1 MGIFDSLKNMTNQA
15 VKNNVSKAVSG
26 AVNNAMHK
34 SKTFVFADY
43 PKNADELK
51 KMPELD
57 FSSPLSTAA
66 FAMLVL
72 LEYDESPENTI
83 EMLNVLKGPQPM
95 NGMDVQFLRDRIK
108 GRGYIPR
115 SYFEGSSV
123 KNDYT
128 PNVPYKITVSE
139 YAYTY
144 QSEGY
149 AKVQVQS
156 SGADSPRPIELRR
169 RAINGSY
176 GVILHSLIYEL
187 RLRLTLGHKGGIFMK
202 IKKKVKRISSVVLC
216 MLMLLTALPMTAI
229 TANAAAQAYIKYIDT
244 EVYIGDVL
252 NIIVGVNGGSTD
264 ETFTYQ
270 WQAKYPSLSW
280 VNLSDKTNRPNSKFS
295 GVFTDHLKFQTYAEL
310 VGPDSGWKD
319 VVFRCKVTGSKSG
332 TFYSG
337 KCNFPGLLEKTEIPI
352 IGFLGLEKPE
362 QRKIPSTTATPINS
376 TYYSFDYIEWYE
388 YKNNKVSRKLNDG
401 EAFDSGM
408 YCCQLYFN
416 MNRGYAVAKNAVC
429 GLYNDDGQATI
440 LQDETTGQYYIWAY
454 YVVADKSPSFS
465 HQFTE
470 AEIMKGKEGTISVTA
485 NNAASYQWQMKV
497 RRRTP
502 TGVARSVWI
511 NISDNSSTSNK
522 FSFKGT
528 KTNAL
533 SIRPNTDF
541 DETHFRCAVTG
552 ENGDVIYSVSVKVT
566 QKVKARI
573 ILDLR
578 TGGLPDDT
586 ITIKFDKYTPDGVY
600 NGSYTHETVNSN
612 AKPLYVYYETVPGKY
627 VITVSKPQCVTRVYE
642 ANVVKK
648 DVNLVVKITVPYDV
662 NMDGVINVVD
672 ATLVQKY
679 IVGLEEFDDYTLKI
693 ADTNGDGTI
702 SVIDATNIQKKI
714 VNLL

>member
-1 MGIFDSLKNMTNQA
+1 
-15 VKNNVSKAVSG
+15 
-26 AVNNAMHK
+26 
-34 SKTFVFADY
+34 
-43 PKNADELK
+43 
-51 KMPELD
+51 
-57 FSSPLSTAA
+57 
-66 FAMLVL
+66 
-72 LEYDESPENTI
+72 
-83 EMLNVLKGPQPM
+83 
-95 NGMDVQFLRDRIK
+95 
-108 GRGYIPR
+108 
-115 SYFEGSSV
+115 
-123 KNDYT
+123 
-128 PNVPYKITVSE
+128 
-139 YAYTY
+139 
-144 QSEGY
+144 
-149 AKVQVQS
+149 
-156 SGADSPRPIELRR
+156 
-169 RAINGSY
+169 
-176 GVILHSLIYEL
+176 
-187 RLRLTLGHKGGIFMK
+187 MK
-202 IKKKVKRISSVVLC
+202 IKKKVKHISSVVLC
-216 MLMLLTALPMTAI
+216 FLMLLTTLPMTAI

-264 ETFTYQ
+264 ETFAYQ
-270 WQAKYPSLSW
+270 WQMKYVDSPW
-280 VNLSDKTNRPNSKFS
+280 INL
-295 GVFTDHLKFQTYAEL
+295 TDETQT
-310 VGPDSGWKD
+310 PDSPYKGLNTNHFQLQTKKGYASWSD
-319 VVFRCKVTGSKSG
+319 LSYRCRVTGSKSG
-332 TFYSG
+332 VFYSDVC
-337 KCNFPGLLEKTEIPI
+337 KFPPVFEKTEIPT

-388 YKNNKVSRKLNDG
+388 YKNNKVGRKLNDG

-497 RRRTP
+497 RRS
-502 TGVARSVWI
+502 TGRYVWR

-586 ITIKFDKYTPDGVY
+586 ITIKFDRYTPDGVY
-600 NGSYTHETVNSN
+600 NGSYTHETVCSN

-679 IVGLEEFDDYTLKI
+679 IVGFEEFDDYTFKI
-693 ADTNGDGTI
+693 ADTDGDGTI

>member
-1 MGIFDSLKNMTNQA
+1 
-15 VKNNVSKAVSG
+15 
-26 AVNNAMHK
+26 
-34 SKTFVFADY
+34 
-43 PKNADELK
+43 
-51 KMPELD
+51 
-57 FSSPLSTAA
+57 
-66 FAMLVL
+66 
-72 LEYDESPENTI
+72 
-83 EMLNVLKGPQPM
+83 
-95 NGMDVQFLRDRIK
+95 
-108 GRGYIPR
+108 
-115 SYFEGSSV
+115 
-123 KNDYT
+123 
-128 PNVPYKITVSE
+128 
-139 YAYTY
+139 
-144 QSEGY
+144 
-149 AKVQVQS
+149 
-156 SGADSPRPIELRR
+156 
-169 RAINGSY
+169 
-176 GVILHSLIYEL
+176 
-187 RLRLTLGHKGGIFMK
+187 MK
-202 IKKKVKRISSVVLC
+202 IKKKVKLISSVVLC
-216 MLMLLTALPMTAI
+216 FLMLLTTLPMTAI

-244 EVYIGDVL
+244 EVYIGDVF
-252 NIIVGVNGGSTD
+252 NIIVGVNGGSTG

-270 WQAKYPSLSW
+270 WQMKYVDSPW
-280 VNLSDKTNRPNSKFS
+280 INL
-295 GVFTDHLKFQTYAEL
+295 TDDTQT
-310 VGPDSGWKD
+310 PDSPYKGLNTNHFQLQTKKGYASWSD
-319 VVFRCKVTGSKSG
+319 LSYRCRVTGSKSG
-332 TFYSG
+332 VFYSDVC
-337 KCNFPGLLEKTEIPI
+337 KFPPVFDKTEIPI

-388 YKNNKVSRKLNDG
+388 YKNNKVGRKLNDG

-470 AEIMKGKEGTISVTA
+470 AEIMKGEEGTISVTA

-497 RRRTP
+497 RRS
-502 TGVARSVWI
+502 TGRYVWR

-578 TGGLPDDT
+578 TGGLPEDT
-586 ITIKFDKYTPDGVY
+586 ITIKFDRYTPDGVY
-600 NGSYTHETVNSN
+600 NGSYTHETVCSN

-679 IVGLEEFDDYTLKI
+679 IVGLEEFDDYTFKI

>member
-1 MGIFDSLKNMTNQA
+1 
-15 VKNNVSKAVSG
+15 
-26 AVNNAMHK
+26 
-34 SKTFVFADY
+34 
-43 PKNADELK
+43 
-51 KMPELD
+51 
-57 FSSPLSTAA
+57 
-66 FAMLVL
+66 
-72 LEYDESPENTI
+72 
-83 EMLNVLKGPQPM
+83 
-95 NGMDVQFLRDRIK
+95 
-108 GRGYIPR
+108 
-115 SYFEGSSV
+115 
-123 KNDYT
+123 
-128 PNVPYKITVSE
+128 
-139 YAYTY
+139 
-144 QSEGY
+144 
-149 AKVQVQS
+149 
-156 SGADSPRPIELRR
+156 
-169 RAINGSY
+169 
-176 GVILHSLIYEL
+176 
-187 RLRLTLGHKGGIFMK
+187 MK

-216 MLMLLTALPMTAI
+216 FLMLLTTLPMTAI

-244 EVYIGDVL
+244 EVYIGDVF
-252 NIIVGVNGGSTD
+252 NIIVGVNGGSTG

-270 WQAKYPSLSW
+270 WQMKYVDSPWINLTDDTQTPDSPYKGLNTNHFQLQTKKGYASWSDLSYRCR
-280 VNLSDKTNRPNSKFS
+280 VTGPKS
-295 GVFTDHLKFQTYAEL
+295 GVFYSDVCKF
-310 VGPDSGWKD
+310 PP
-319 VVFRCKVTGSKSG
+319 VF
-332 TFYSG
+332 
-337 KCNFPGLLEKTEIPI
+337 EKTEIPT

-388 YKNNKVSRKLNDG
+388 YKNNKVGRKLNDG

-497 RRRTP
+497 RRS
-502 TGVARSVWI
+502 TGRYVWR

-586 ITIKFDKYTPDGVY
+586 ITIKFDRYTPDGVY

-679 IVGLEEFDDYTLKI
+679 IVGLEEFDDYTFKI

>member
-1 MGIFDSLKNMTNQA
+1 
-15 VKNNVSKAVSG
+15 
-26 AVNNAMHK
+26 
-34 SKTFVFADY
+34 
-43 PKNADELK
+43 
-51 KMPELD
+51 
-57 FSSPLSTAA
+57 
-66 FAMLVL
+66 
-72 LEYDESPENTI
+72 
-83 EMLNVLKGPQPM
+83 
-95 NGMDVQFLRDRIK
+95 
-108 GRGYIPR
+108 
-115 SYFEGSSV
+115 
-123 KNDYT
+123 
-128 PNVPYKITVSE
+128 
-139 YAYTY
+139 
-144 QSEGY
+144 
-149 AKVQVQS
+149 
-156 SGADSPRPIELRR
+156 
-169 RAINGSY
+169 
-176 GVILHSLIYEL
+176 
-187 RLRLTLGHKGGIFMK
+187 MK
-202 IKKKVKRISSVVLC
+202 IKKKAKRISSVALC
-216 MLMLLTALPMTAI
+216 VLMLLTALPITAV

-252 NIIVGVNGGSTD
+252 NIIVGVNSNTD

-280 VNLSDKTNRPNSKFS
+280 VNLSDKTNRPDSKFS

-337 KCNFPGLLEKTEIPI
+337 KCNFPGLLEKTEIPT

-388 YKNNKVSRKLNDG
+388 YKNNKVGRKLNDG

-465 HQFTE
+465 HQYTE
-470 AEIMKGKEGTISVTA
+470 AEIMKGEEKTISVTA

-502 TGVARSVWI
+502 TGVTRTVWR
-511 NISDNSSTSNK
+511 NIDDNSSTSNK

-566 QKVKARI
+566 QEVKARI
-573 ILDLR
+573 TMNLK
-578 TGGLPDDT
+578 TGGSPKDT
-586 ITIKFDKYTPDGVY
+586 ITVKVDRYTFDGVY
-600 NGSYTHETVNSN
+600 KGGFEDDMENSN
-612 AKPLYVYYETVPGKY
+612 AKPLYLAFDTFPGKY
-627 VITVSKPQCVTRVYE
+627 VITVSKPQCIARVYE
-642 ANVVKK
+642 IYLYKDDISF
-648 DVNLVVKITVPYDV
+648 DVNITVPYDV
-662 NMDGVINVVD
+662 NMDGVVNVID
-672 ATLVQKY
+672 ATLVQKQ
-679 IVGLEEFDDYTLKI
+679 VVHNVEFDSYQLKL
-693 ADTNGDGTI
+693 ADTDNDGTI
-702 SVIDATNIQKKI
+702 SVVDATNIQKKI
-714 VNLL
+714 VGLL

>member
-176 GVILHSLIYEL
+176 GVILHSPTYEL
-187 RLRLTLGHKGGIFMK
+187 RLRMILGHEGGIFMK
-202 IKKKVKRISSVVLC
+202 ITKKAKRISSVVLC
-216 MLMLLTALPMTAI
+216 FLMLLTTLPMTAI

-270 WQAKYPSLSW
+270 WQAKYPSLNW

-497 RRRTP
+497 RRS
-502 TGVARSVWI
+502 TGRYVWR

-552 ENGDVIYSVSVKVT
+552 ENGDVIYSESVKVT
-566 QKVKARI
+566 QKFNACI
-573 ILDLR
+573 IIDFR
-578 TGGLPDDT
+578 TGGSPDDT
-586 ITIKFDKYTPDGVY
+586 ITVKFDKYTPGGVY
-600 NGSYTHETVNSN
+600 KSSFTDEIVHKN
-612 AKPLYVYYETVPGKY
+612 ATLYYYQTGTGKY

-642 ANVVKK
+642 VNVDKK
-648 DVNLVVKITVPYDV
+648 DVNLDVNITVPYDV

-702 SVIDATNIQKKI
+702 SVVDATNIQKKI

>member
-1 MGIFDSLKNMTNQA
+1 
-15 VKNNVSKAVSG
+15 
-26 AVNNAMHK
+26 
-34 SKTFVFADY
+34 
-43 PKNADELK
+43 
-51 KMPELD
+51 
-57 FSSPLSTAA
+57 
-66 FAMLVL
+66 
-72 LEYDESPENTI
+72 
-83 EMLNVLKGPQPM
+83 
-95 NGMDVQFLRDRIK
+95 
-108 GRGYIPR
+108 
-115 SYFEGSSV
+115 
-123 KNDYT
+123 
-128 PNVPYKITVSE
+128 
-139 YAYTY
+139 
-144 QSEGY
+144 
-149 AKVQVQS
+149 
-156 SGADSPRPIELRR
+156 
-169 RAINGSY
+169 
-176 GVILHSLIYEL
+176 
-187 RLRLTLGHKGGIFMK
+187 MK
-202 IKKKVKRISSVVLC
+202 IKKKAKRISSVALC
-216 MLMLLTALPMTAI
+216 VLMLLTALPMTAV
-229 TANAAAQAYIKYIDT
+229 TVNAAAQAYIKYIDT

-280 VNLSDKTNRPNSKFS
+280 VNLSDKTDRPNSKFS

-337 KCNFPGLLEKTEIPI
+337 KCNFPGLLEKTEIPV

-454 YVVADKSPSFS
+454 YVVADKSPSFT
-465 HQFTE
+465 HQSTE
-470 AEIMKGKEGTISVTA
+470 AEIMKGKEKTISVTA

-497 RRRTP
+497 RRRTS
-502 TGVARSVWI
+502 TGIARYVWR
-511 NISDNSSTSNK
+511 NISDDSSTSSK

-541 DETHFRCAVTG
+541 DETQFRCAVTG

-566 QKVKARI
+566 QEVKAKI
-573 ILDLR
+573 IMNFK
-578 TGGLPDDT
+578 TGGSPKDT
-586 ITIKFDKYTPDGVY
+586 ITVKMDKYTFDGVY
-600 NGSYTHETVNSN
+600 KGSFTDEMVHKN
-612 AKPLYVYYETVPGKY
+612 ATLYYYQTGTGKY

-642 ANVVKK
+642 VNVDKK
-648 DVNLVVKITVPYDV
+648 DVNLDVNITVPYDV
-662 NMDGVINVVD
+662 NMDGVVNVID
-672 ATLVQKY
+672 ATLVQKH
-679 IVGLEEFDDYTLKI
+679 VVHNVEFDSYQLKL
-693 ADTNGDGTI
+693 ADTDNDGTI
-702 SVIDATNIQKKI
+702 SVVDATNIQKKI
-714 VNLL
+714 VSLL

>member
-1 MGIFDSLKNMTNQA
+1 
-15 VKNNVSKAVSG
+15 
-26 AVNNAMHK
+26 
-34 SKTFVFADY
+34 
-43 PKNADELK
+43 
-51 KMPELD
+51 
-57 FSSPLSTAA
+57 
-66 FAMLVL
+66 
-72 LEYDESPENTI
+72 
-83 EMLNVLKGPQPM
+83 
-95 NGMDVQFLRDRIK
+95 
-108 GRGYIPR
+108 
-115 SYFEGSSV
+115 
-123 KNDYT
+123 
-128 PNVPYKITVSE
+128 
-139 YAYTY
+139 
-144 QSEGY
+144 
-149 AKVQVQS
+149 
-156 SGADSPRPIELRR
+156 
-169 RAINGSY
+169 
-176 GVILHSLIYEL
+176 
-187 RLRLTLGHKGGIFMK
+187 MK
-202 IKKKVKRISSVVLC
+202 IKKKAKRISSVVLC
-216 MLMLLTALPMTAI
+216 FFMLLITLPMTAI

-270 WQAKYPSLSW
+270 WQMKYVDSPW
-280 VNLSDKTNRPNSKFS
+280 INL
-295 GVFTDHLKFQTYAEL
+295 TDDTQT
-310 VGPDSGWKD
+310 PDSPYKGLNTNHFQLQTKKGYASWSD
-319 VVFRCKVTGSKSG
+319 LSYRCRVTGSKSG
-332 TFYSG
+332 VFYSDVC
-337 KCNFPGLLEKTEIPI
+337 KFPPVFDKTEIPT

-388 YKNNKVSRKLNDG
+388 YKNNKVGRKLNDG

-497 RRRTP
+497 RRS
-502 TGVARSVWI
+502 TGRYVWR

-533 SIRPNTDF
+533 TIRPNTDF

-566 QKVKARI
+566 QEVKANI
-573 ILDLR
+573 IMNLK
-578 TGGLPDDT
+578 TGGSPDDT
-586 ITIKFDKYTPDGVY
+586 ITVKVDRYTFDGVY
-600 NGSYTHETVNSN
+600 KDSFEHDMENSN
-612 AKPLYVYYETVPGKY
+612 VKPLYFGFQTFPGKH
-627 VITVSKPQCVTRVYE
+627 VITVSKPQCIARVYE
-642 ANVVKK
+642 IYLYK
-648 DVNLVVKITVPYDV
+648 DDISFDVKITVPYDV

-679 IVGLEEFDDYTLKI
+679 IVGFEEFDDYTFKI
-693 ADTNGDGTI
+693 ADTDGDGTI

>member
-1 MGIFDSLKNMTNQA
+1 
-15 VKNNVSKAVSG
+15 
-26 AVNNAMHK
+26 
-34 SKTFVFADY
+34 
-43 PKNADELK
+43 
-51 KMPELD
+51 
-57 FSSPLSTAA
+57 
-66 FAMLVL
+66 
-72 LEYDESPENTI
+72 
-83 EMLNVLKGPQPM
+83 
-95 NGMDVQFLRDRIK
+95 
-108 GRGYIPR
+108 
-115 SYFEGSSV
+115 
-123 KNDYT
+123 
-128 PNVPYKITVSE
+128 
-139 YAYTY
+139 
-144 QSEGY
+144 
-149 AKVQVQS
+149 
-156 SGADSPRPIELRR
+156 
-169 RAINGSY
+169 
-176 GVILHSLIYEL
+176 
-187 RLRLTLGHKGGIFMK
+187 MK

-216 MLMLLTALPMTAI
+216 MLMLLTALPITAI

-244 EVYIGDVL
+244 EVYIGDVF
-252 NIIVGVNGGSTD
+252 NIIVGVNGGSTG

-270 WQAKYPSLSW
+270 WQMKYVDSPW
-280 VNLSDKTNRPNSKFS
+280 INL
-295 GVFTDHLKFQTYAEL
+295 TDETQT
-310 VGPDSGWKD
+310 PDSPYKGLNTNHFQLQTKKGYASWSD
-319 VVFRCKVTGSKSG
+319 LSYRCRVTGSKSG
-332 TFYSG
+332 VFYSDVC
-337 KCNFPGLLEKTEIPI
+337 KFPPVFEKTEIPT

-388 YKNNKVSRKLNDG
+388 YKNNKVGRKLNDG

-497 RRRTP
+497 RRS
-502 TGVARSVWI
+502 TGRYVWR

-533 SIRPNTDF
+533 TIRPNTDF

-566 QKVKARI
+566 QEVKANI
-573 ILDLR
+573 IMNLK
-578 TGGLPDDT
+578 TGGSPDDT
-586 ITIKFDKYTPDGVY
+586 ITVKVDRYTFDGVY
-600 NGSYTHETVNSN
+600 KDSFEHDMENSN
-612 AKPLYVYYETVPGKY
+612 VKPLYFGFQTFPGKH
-627 VITVSKPQCVTRVYE
+627 VITVSKPQCIARVYE
-642 ANVVKK
+642 IYLYKDDISF
-648 DVNLVVKITVPYDV
+648 DVNITVPYDV

-679 IVGLEEFDDYTLKI
+679 VVGFEEFDDYTFKI
-693 ADTNGDGTI
+693 ADTDGDGTI

>member
-1 MGIFDSLKNMTNQA
+1 
-15 VKNNVSKAVSG
+15 
-26 AVNNAMHK
+26 
-34 SKTFVFADY
+34 
-43 PKNADELK
+43 
-51 KMPELD
+51 
-57 FSSPLSTAA
+57 
-66 FAMLVL
+66 
-72 LEYDESPENTI
+72 
-83 EMLNVLKGPQPM
+83 
-95 NGMDVQFLRDRIK
+95 
-108 GRGYIPR
+108 
-115 SYFEGSSV
+115 
-123 KNDYT
+123 
-128 PNVPYKITVSE
+128 
-139 YAYTY
+139 
-144 QSEGY
+144 
-149 AKVQVQS
+149 
-156 SGADSPRPIELRR
+156 
-169 RAINGSY
+169 
-176 GVILHSLIYEL
+176 
-187 RLRLTLGHKGGIFMK
+187 MK
-202 IKKKVKRISSVVLC
+202 IKKKAKRISSVALC
-216 MLMLLTALPMTAI
+216 VLMLLTALPITAV

-252 NIIVGVNGGSTD
+252 NIIVGVNSNTD

-280 VNLSDKTNRPNSKFS
+280 GNLYDKTDHPDSNFS
-295 GVFTDHLKFQTYAEL
+295 GVFTDHLKFQTHAGL
-310 VGPDSGWKD
+310 AKPGSGWKD

-376 TYYSFDYIEWYE
+376 NYYSFDYIEWYE

-465 HQFTE
+465 HQYTE
-470 AEIMKGKEGTISVTA
+470 AEIMKGKEKTISVTA
-485 NNAASYQWQMKV
+485 NNAASYQWQIKV
-497 RRRTP
+497 RRS
-502 TGVARSVWI
+502 TGKSVWR

-533 SIRPNTDF
+533 TIRPNTDF

-566 QKVKARI
+566 QEVKARI
-573 ILDLR
+573 TMNLK
-578 TGGLPDDT
+578 TGGSPKDT
-586 ITIKFDKYTPDGVY
+586 ITVKVDRYTFDGVY
-600 NGSYTHETVNSN
+600 KGGFEDDMENSN
-612 AKPLYVYYETVPGKY
+612 AKPLYLAFDTSPGKY

-642 ANVVKK
+642 IYLYKDDISF
-648 DVNLVVKITVPYDV
+648 DVNITVPYDV
-662 NMDGVINVVD
+662 NMDGVVNVID
-672 ATLVQKY
+672 ATLVQKQ
-679 IVGLEEFDDYTLKI
+679 VVHNVEFDSYQFKL
-693 ADTNGDGTI
+693 ADTDNDGTI
-702 SVIDATNIQKKI
+702 SVVDATNIQKKI
-714 VNLL
+714 VSLL

>member
-1 MGIFDSLKNMTNQA
+1 
-15 VKNNVSKAVSG
+15 
-26 AVNNAMHK
+26 
-34 SKTFVFADY
+34 
-43 PKNADELK
+43 
-51 KMPELD
+51 
-57 FSSPLSTAA
+57 
-66 FAMLVL
+66 
-72 LEYDESPENTI
+72 
-83 EMLNVLKGPQPM
+83 
-95 NGMDVQFLRDRIK
+95 
-108 GRGYIPR
+108 
-115 SYFEGSSV
+115 
-123 KNDYT
+123 
-128 PNVPYKITVSE
+128 
-139 YAYTY
+139 
-144 QSEGY
+144 
-149 AKVQVQS
+149 
-156 SGADSPRPIELRR
+156 
-169 RAINGSY
+169 
-176 GVILHSLIYEL
+176 
-187 RLRLTLGHKGGIFMK
+187 MK
-202 IKKKVKRISSVVLC
+202 IKKKAKRISSVVLC
-216 MLMLLTALPMTAI
+216 FLMLLTTLPMTAI

-244 EVYIGDVL
+244 EVYIGDVF
-252 NIIVGVNGGSTD
+252 NIIVGVNGGSTG

-270 WQAKYPSLSW
+270 WQMKYVDSPW
-280 VNLSDKTNRPNSKFS
+280 INL
-295 GVFTDHLKFQTYAEL
+295 TDETQT
-310 VGPDSGWKD
+310 PDSPYKGLNTNHFQLQTKKGYASWSD
-319 VVFRCKVTGSKSG
+319 LSYRCRVTGSKSG
-332 TFYSG
+332 VFYSDVC
-337 KCNFPGLLEKTEIPI
+337 KFPPVFDKTEIPT

-388 YKNNKVSRKLNDG
+388 YKNNKVGRKLNDG

-470 AEIMKGKEGTISVTA
+470 AEIMKGEEGTISVTA

-502 TGVARSVWI
+502 TGVTRTVWL
-511 NISDNSSTSNK
+511 NISDNSSTSSK

-533 SIRPNTDF
+533 TIRPNTDF
-541 DETHFRCAVTG
+541 DETQFRCAVTG
-552 ENGDVIYSVSVKVT
+552 KNGDVIYSESVKVT
-566 QKVKARI
+566 QKFNACI
-573 ILDLR
+573 IIDFR
-578 TGGLPDDT
+578 TGGSPDDT
-586 ITIKFDKYTPDGVY
+586 ITVKFDKYTPGGVY
-600 NGSYTHETVNSN
+600 KSSFTDEIVHKN
-612 AKPLYVYYETVPGKY
+612 ATLYYYQTGTGKY

-642 ANVVKK
+642 VNVDKK

-679 IVGLEEFDDYTLKI
+679 IVGLEDFDDYTFKI

-702 SVIDATNIQKKI
+702 SIIDATNIQKKI

>member
-1 MGIFDSLKNMTNQA
+1 
-15 VKNNVSKAVSG
+15 
-26 AVNNAMHK
+26 
-34 SKTFVFADY
+34 
-43 PKNADELK
+43 
-51 KMPELD
+51 
-57 FSSPLSTAA
+57 
-66 FAMLVL
+66 
-72 LEYDESPENTI
+72 
-83 EMLNVLKGPQPM
+83 
-95 NGMDVQFLRDRIK
+95 
-108 GRGYIPR
+108 
-115 SYFEGSSV
+115 
-123 KNDYT
+123 
-128 PNVPYKITVSE
+128 
-139 YAYTY
+139 
-144 QSEGY
+144 
-149 AKVQVQS
+149 
-156 SGADSPRPIELRR
+156 
-169 RAINGSY
+169 
-176 GVILHSLIYEL
+176 
-187 RLRLTLGHKGGIFMK
+187 MK

-216 MLMLLTALPMTAI
+216 FLMLLTTLPMTAI

-244 EVYIGDVL
+244 EVYIGDVF
-252 NIIVGVNGGSTD
+252 NIIVGVNGGSTG

-270 WQAKYPSLSW
+270 WQMKYVDSPW
-280 VNLSDKTNRPNSKFS
+280 INL
-295 GVFTDHLKFQTYAEL
+295 TDETQT
-310 VGPDSGWKD
+310 PDSPYKGLNTNHFQLQTKKGYASWSD
-319 VVFRCKVTGSKSG
+319 LSYRCRVTGSKSG
-332 TFYSG
+332 VFYSDVC
-337 KCNFPGLLEKTEIPI
+337 KFPPVFDKTEIPI

-502 TGVARSVWI
+502 TGVTRTVWL

-533 SIRPNTDF
+533 TIRPNMDF

-566 QKVKARI
+566 QEVKANI
-573 ILDLR
+573 IMNLK
-578 TGGLPDDT
+578 TGGSPDDT
-586 ITIKFDKYTPDGVY
+586 ITVKVDRYTFDGVY
-600 NGSYTHETVNSN
+600 KDSFEHDMENSN
-612 AKPLYVYYETVPGKY
+612 VKPLYFGFQTFPGKH
-627 VITVSKPQCVTRVYE
+627 VITVSKPQCIARVYE
-642 ANVVKK
+642 IYLYKDDISF
-648 DVNLVVKITVPYDV
+648 DVNITVPYDV

-679 IVGLEEFDDYTLKI
+679 IVGFEEFDDYTFKI
-693 ADTNGDGTI
+693 ADTDGDGTI

>member
-1 MGIFDSLKNMTNQA
+1 
-15 VKNNVSKAVSG
+15 
-26 AVNNAMHK
+26 
-34 SKTFVFADY
+34 
-43 PKNADELK
+43 
-51 KMPELD
+51 
-57 FSSPLSTAA
+57 
-66 FAMLVL
+66 
-72 LEYDESPENTI
+72 
-83 EMLNVLKGPQPM
+83 
-95 NGMDVQFLRDRIK
+95 
-108 GRGYIPR
+108 
-115 SYFEGSSV
+115 
-123 KNDYT
+123 
-128 PNVPYKITVSE
+128 
-139 YAYTY
+139 
-144 QSEGY
+144 
-149 AKVQVQS
+149 
-156 SGADSPRPIELRR
+156 
-169 RAINGSY
+169 
-176 GVILHSLIYEL
+176 
-187 RLRLTLGHKGGIFMK
+187 MK
-202 IKKKVKRISSVVLC
+202 IKKKAKRISSVALC
-216 MLMLLTALPMTAI
+216 VLMLLTALPMTAI

-252 NIIVGVNGGSTD
+252 NIIVGVNSSTD

-280 VNLSDKTNRPNSKFS
+280 VNLSDKTDRPDSKFS

-310 VGPDSGWKD
+310 VGPGSGWKD

-337 KCNFPGLLEKTEIPI
+337 KCNFPGLLEKTEIPT

-388 YKNNKVSRKLNDG
+388 YKNNKVGRKLNDG

-416 MNRGYAVAKNAVC
+416 MNKGYAVAKNAVC

-470 AEIMKGKEGTISVTA
+470 AEIMKGEEGTISVTA

-497 RRRTP
+497 KRS
-502 TGVARSVWI
+502 TGRYVWR

-533 SIRPNTDF
+533 TIRPNTDF

-566 QKVKARI
+566 QEVKARI
-573 ILDLR
+573 TMNLK
-578 TGGLPDDT
+578 TGGSPKDT
-586 ITIKFDKYTPDGVY
+586 ITVKVDRYTFDGVY
-600 NGSYTHETVNSN
+600 KDGFEDDMENSN
-612 AKPLYVYYETVPGKY
+612 AEPLYLAFDTFPGKY
-627 VITVSKPQCVTRVYE
+627 VITVSKPQCIARVYE
-642 ANVVKK
+642 IYLYKDDISF
-648 DVNLVVKITVPYDV
+648 DVNITVPYDV
-662 NMDGVINVVD
+662 NMDGVVNVID
-672 ATLVQKY
+672 ATLVQKQ
-679 IVGLEEFDDYTLKI
+679 VVHNVEFDSYQLKL
-693 ADTNGDGTI
+693 ADTDNDGTI
-702 SVIDATNIQKKI
+702 SVVDATNIQKKI
-714 VNLL
+714 VGLL

>member
-1 MGIFDSLKNMTNQA
+1 
-15 VKNNVSKAVSG
+15 
-26 AVNNAMHK
+26 
-34 SKTFVFADY
+34 
-43 PKNADELK
+43 
-51 KMPELD
+51 
-57 FSSPLSTAA
+57 
-66 FAMLVL
+66 
-72 LEYDESPENTI
+72 
-83 EMLNVLKGPQPM
+83 
-95 NGMDVQFLRDRIK
+95 
-108 GRGYIPR
+108 
-115 SYFEGSSV
+115 
-123 KNDYT
+123 
-128 PNVPYKITVSE
+128 
-139 YAYTY
+139 
-144 QSEGY
+144 
-149 AKVQVQS
+149 
-156 SGADSPRPIELRR
+156 
-169 RAINGSY
+169 
-176 GVILHSLIYEL
+176 
-187 RLRLTLGHKGGIFMK
+187 MK
-202 IKKKVKRISSVVLC
+202 IKKKAKRISSVVLC
-216 MLMLLTALPMTAI
+216 FLMLLTTLPMTAI

-244 EVYIGDVL
+244 EVYIGDVF
-252 NIIVGVNGGSTD
+252 NIIVGVNGGSTG

-270 WQAKYPSLSW
+270 WQMKYVDSPWINLTDETQTPDSPYKGLNTNHFQLQTKKGYASWSDLSYRCR
-280 VNLSDKTNRPNSKFS
+280 VTGPKS
-295 GVFTDHLKFQTYAEL
+295 GVFYSDVCKF
-310 VGPDSGWKD
+310 PP
-319 VVFRCKVTGSKSG
+319 VF
-332 TFYSG
+332 
-337 KCNFPGLLEKTEIPI
+337 EKTEIPT

-388 YKNNKVSRKLNDG
+388 YKNNKVGRKLNDG

-497 RRRTP
+497 RRS
-502 TGVARSVWI
+502 TGRYVWR

-533 SIRPNTDF
+533 TIRPNTDF

-566 QKVKARI
+566 QEVKANI
-573 ILDLR
+573 IMNLK
-578 TGGLPDDT
+578 TGGSPDDT
-586 ITIKFDKYTPDGVY
+586 ITVKVDRYTFDGVY
-600 NGSYTHETVNSN
+600 KDSFEHDMENSN
-612 AKPLYVYYETVPGKY
+612 VKPLYFGFQTFPGKH
-627 VITVSKPQCVTRVYE
+627 VITVSKPQCIARVYE
-642 ANVVKK
+642 IYLYKDDISF
-648 DVNLVVKITVPYDV
+648 DVNITVPYDV

-679 IVGLEEFDDYTLKI
+679 VVGFEEFDDYTFKI
-693 ADTNGDGTI
+693 ADTDGDGTI

>member
-1 MGIFDSLKNMTNQA
+1 
-15 VKNNVSKAVSG
+15 
-26 AVNNAMHK
+26 
-34 SKTFVFADY
+34 
-43 PKNADELK
+43 
-51 KMPELD
+51 
-57 FSSPLSTAA
+57 
-66 FAMLVL
+66 
-72 LEYDESPENTI
+72 
-83 EMLNVLKGPQPM
+83 
-95 NGMDVQFLRDRIK
+95 
-108 GRGYIPR
+108 
-115 SYFEGSSV
+115 
-123 KNDYT
+123 
-128 PNVPYKITVSE
+128 
-139 YAYTY
+139 
-144 QSEGY
+144 
-149 AKVQVQS
+149 
-156 SGADSPRPIELRR
+156 
-169 RAINGSY
+169 
-176 GVILHSLIYEL
+176 
-187 RLRLTLGHKGGIFMK
+187 MK
-202 IKKKVKRISSVVLC
+202 IKKKAKRISSVALC
-216 MLMLLTALPMTAI
+216 VLMLLTTLPMTAI

-244 EVYIGDVL
+244 EVYKGDVL
-252 NIIVGVNGGSTD
+252 NIIVGVNGGSTG

-270 WQAKYPSLSW
+270 WQMKYVDSPW
-280 VNLSDKTNRPNSKFS
+280 INLSDDT
-295 GVFTDHLKFQTYAEL
+295 QT
-310 VGPDSGWKD
+310 PDSPYKGLNTNHFQLQTKKGYASWSD
-319 VVFRCKVTGSKSG
+319 LSYRCRVTGSKSG
-332 TFYSG
+332 VFYSDVC
-337 KCNFPGLLEKTEIPI
+337 KFPPVFDKTEIPT

-388 YKNNKVSRKLNDG
+388 YKNNKVGRKLNDG

-502 TGVARSVWI
+502 TGVTRTVWL

-533 SIRPNTDF
+533 TIRPNTDF

-566 QKVKARI
+566 QEVKANI
-573 ILDLR
+573 IMNLK
-578 TGGLPDDT
+578 TGGSPDDT
-586 ITIKFDKYTPDGVY
+586 ITVKVDRYTFDGVY
-600 NGSYTHETVNSN
+600 KDSFEHDMENSN
-612 AKPLYVYYETVPGKY
+612 VKPLYFGFQTFPGKH
-627 VITVSKPQCVTRVYE
+627 VITVSKPQCIARVYE
-642 ANVVKK
+642 IYLYK
-648 DVNLVVKITVPYDV
+648 DDISFDVKITVPCDV

-679 IVGLEEFDDYTLKI
+679 IVGLEEFDDYTFKI

>member
-1 MGIFDSLKNMTNQA
+1 
-15 VKNNVSKAVSG
+15 
-26 AVNNAMHK
+26 
-34 SKTFVFADY
+34 
-43 PKNADELK
+43 
-51 KMPELD
+51 
-57 FSSPLSTAA
+57 
-66 FAMLVL
+66 
-72 LEYDESPENTI
+72 
-83 EMLNVLKGPQPM
+83 
-95 NGMDVQFLRDRIK
+95 
-108 GRGYIPR
+108 
-115 SYFEGSSV
+115 
-123 KNDYT
+123 
-128 PNVPYKITVSE
+128 
-139 YAYTY
+139 
-144 QSEGY
+144 
-149 AKVQVQS
+149 
-156 SGADSPRPIELRR
+156 
-169 RAINGSY
+169 
-176 GVILHSLIYEL
+176 
-187 RLRLTLGHKGGIFMK
+187 MK

-216 MLMLLTALPMTAI
+216 FLMLLTTLPMTAI

-244 EVYIGDVL
+244 EVYIGDVF
-252 NIIVGVNGGSTD
+252 NIIVGVNGGSTG

-270 WQAKYPSLSW
+270 WQMKYVDSPWINLTDDTQTPDSPYKGLNTNHFQLQTKKGYASWSDLSYRCR
-280 VNLSDKTNRPNSKFS
+280 VTGPKS
-295 GVFTDHLKFQTYAEL
+295 GVFYSDVCKF
-310 VGPDSGWKD
+310 PP
-319 VVFRCKVTGSKSG
+319 VF
-332 TFYSG
+332 
-337 KCNFPGLLEKTEIPI
+337 EKTEIPT

-388 YKNNKVSRKLNDG
+388 YKNNKVGRKLNDG

-497 RRRTP
+497 RRS
-502 TGVARSVWI
+502 TGRYVWR

-533 SIRPNTDF
+533 TIRPNTDF

-566 QKVKARI
+566 QEVKANI
-573 ILDLR
+573 IMNLK
-578 TGGLPDDT
+578 TGGSPDDT
-586 ITIKFDKYTPDGVY
+586 ITVKVDRYTFDGVY
-600 NGSYTHETVNSN
+600 KDSFEHDMENSN
-612 AKPLYVYYETVPGKY
+612 VKPLYFGFQTFPGKH
-627 VITVSKPQCVTRVYE
+627 VITVSKPQCIARVYE
-642 ANVVKK
+642 IYLYKDDISF
-648 DVNLVVKITVPYDV
+648 DVNITVPYDV

-679 IVGLEEFDDYTLKI
+679 VVGFEEFDDYTFKI
-693 ADTNGDGTI
+693 ADTDGDGTI

>member
-1 MGIFDSLKNMTNQA
+1 
-15 VKNNVSKAVSG
+15 
-26 AVNNAMHK
+26 
-34 SKTFVFADY
+34 
-43 PKNADELK
+43 
-51 KMPELD
+51 
-57 FSSPLSTAA
+57 
-66 FAMLVL
+66 
-72 LEYDESPENTI
+72 
-83 EMLNVLKGPQPM
+83 
-95 NGMDVQFLRDRIK
+95 
-108 GRGYIPR
+108 
-115 SYFEGSSV
+115 
-123 KNDYT
+123 
-128 PNVPYKITVSE
+128 
-139 YAYTY
+139 
-144 QSEGY
+144 
-149 AKVQVQS
+149 
-156 SGADSPRPIELRR
+156 
-169 RAINGSY
+169 
-176 GVILHSLIYEL
+176 
-187 RLRLTLGHKGGIFMK
+187 MK
-202 IKKKVKRISSVVLC
+202 IKKKAKRISSVALC
-216 MLMLLTALPMTAI
+216 VLMLLTALPMTAV
-229 TANAAAQAYIKYIDT
+229 TVNAAAQAYIKYIDT

-252 NIIVGVNGGSTD
+252 NIIVGVNSNTD

-280 VNLSDKTNRPNSKFS
+280 VNLSDKTDRPDSKFS

-310 VGPDSGWKD
+310 VGPGSGWKD

-337 KCNFPGLLEKTEIPI
+337 KCNFPGLLEKTEIPT

-388 YKNNKVSRKLNDG
+388 YKNNKVGRKLNDG

-497 RRRTP
+497 RRS
-502 TGVARSVWI
+502 TGKSVWR

-533 SIRPNTDF
+533 TIRPNTDF

-566 QKVKARI
+566 QEVKARI
-573 ILDLR
+573 TMNLK
-578 TGGLPDDT
+578 TGGSPDDT
-586 ITIKFDKYTPDGVY
+586 ITVKVDRYTFDGVY
-600 NGSYTHETVNSN
+600 KGGFEDDMENSN
-612 AKPLYVYYETVPGKY
+612 AKPLYLAFDTSPGKY
-627 VITVSKPQCVTRVYE
+627 VITVSKPQCIARVYE
-642 ANVVKK
+642 IYLYKDDISF
-648 DVNLVVKITVPYDV
+648 DVNITVPYDV
-662 NMDGVINVVD
+662 NMDGVVNVID
-672 ATLVQKY
+672 ATLVQKQ
-679 IVGLEEFDDYTLKI
+679 VVHNVEFDSYQLKL
-693 ADTNGDGTI
+693 ADTDNDGTI
-702 SVIDATNIQKKI
+702 SVVDATNIQKKI
-714 VNLL
+714 VGLL

>member
-1 MGIFDSLKNMTNQA
+1 
-15 VKNNVSKAVSG
+15 
-26 AVNNAMHK
+26 
-34 SKTFVFADY
+34 
-43 PKNADELK
+43 
-51 KMPELD
+51 
-57 FSSPLSTAA
+57 
-66 FAMLVL
+66 
-72 LEYDESPENTI
+72 
-83 EMLNVLKGPQPM
+83 
-95 NGMDVQFLRDRIK
+95 
-108 GRGYIPR
+108 
-115 SYFEGSSV
+115 
-123 KNDYT
+123 
-128 PNVPYKITVSE
+128 
-139 YAYTY
+139 
-144 QSEGY
+144 
-149 AKVQVQS
+149 
-156 SGADSPRPIELRR
+156 
-169 RAINGSY
+169 
-176 GVILHSLIYEL
+176 
-187 RLRLTLGHKGGIFMK
+187 MK
-202 IKKKVKRISSVVLC
+202 IKKKVKLISSVVLC
-216 MLMLLTALPMTAI
+216 FLMLLTTLPMTAI

-244 EVYIGDVL
+244 EVYIGDVF
-252 NIIVGVNGGSTD
+252 NIIVGVNGGSTG

-270 WQAKYPSLSW
+270 WQMKYVDSPW
-280 VNLSDKTNRPNSKFS
+280 INL
-295 GVFTDHLKFQTYAEL
+295 TDDTQT
-310 VGPDSGWKD
+310 PDSPYKGLNTNHFQLQTKKGYASWSD
-319 VVFRCKVTGSKSG
+319 LSYRCRVTGSKSG
-332 TFYSG
+332 VFYSDVC
-337 KCNFPGLLEKTEIPI
+337 KFPPVFDKTEIPI

-497 RRRTP
+497 KRS
-502 TGVARSVWI
+502 TGRYVWR

-533 SIRPNTDF
+533 TIRPNTDF

-566 QKVKARI
+566 QEVKASI
-573 ILDLR
+573 IINLK
-578 TGGLPDDT
+578 TGGSPDDT
-586 ITIKFDKYTPDGVY
+586 ITVKVDRYTFDGVY
-600 NGSYTHETVNSN
+600 KDSFEHDMENSN
-612 AKPLYVYYETVPGKY
+612 VKPLYFGFQTFPGKH
-627 VITVSKPQCVTRVYE
+627 VITVSKPQCIARVYE
-642 ANVVKK
+642 IYLYK
-648 DVNLVVKITVPYDV
+648 DDISFDVKITVPYDV

-679 IVGLEEFDDYTLKI
+679 VVGFEEFDDYTFKI
-693 ADTNGDGTI
+693 ADTDGDGTI

>member
-1 MGIFDSLKNMTNQA
+1 
-15 VKNNVSKAVSG
+15 
-26 AVNNAMHK
+26 
-34 SKTFVFADY
+34 
-43 PKNADELK
+43 
-51 KMPELD
+51 
-57 FSSPLSTAA
+57 
-66 FAMLVL
+66 
-72 LEYDESPENTI
+72 
-83 EMLNVLKGPQPM
+83 
-95 NGMDVQFLRDRIK
+95 
-108 GRGYIPR
+108 
-115 SYFEGSSV
+115 
-123 KNDYT
+123 
-128 PNVPYKITVSE
+128 
-139 YAYTY
+139 
-144 QSEGY
+144 
-149 AKVQVQS
+149 
-156 SGADSPRPIELRR
+156 
-169 RAINGSY
+169 
-176 GVILHSLIYEL
+176 
-187 RLRLTLGHKGGIFMK
+187 MK
-202 IKKKVKRISSVVLC
+202 IKKKAKRISSVVLC
-216 MLMLLTALPMTAI
+216 FLMLLTALPITAV

-252 NIIVGVNGGSTD
+252 NIIVGVNSSTD

-270 WQAKYPSLSW
+270 WQAKYPSLNW
-280 VNLSDKTNRPNSKFS
+280 VNLSDKTDRPDSKFS

-310 VGPDSGWKD
+310 VGPGSGWKD

-337 KCNFPGLLEKTEIPI
+337 KCNFPGLLEKTEIPT

-388 YKNNKVSRKLNDG
+388 YKNNKVGRKLNDG

-470 AEIMKGKEGTISVTA
+470 AEIMKGEEGTISVTA

-497 RRRTP
+497 RRS
-502 TGVARSVWI
+502 TGRYVWR

-533 SIRPNTDF
+533 TIRPNTDF

-566 QKVKARI
+566 QEVKANI
-573 ILDLR
+573 IMNLK
-578 TGGLPDDT
+578 TGGSPDDT
-586 ITIKFDKYTPDGVY
+586 ITVKVDRYTFDGVY
-600 NGSYTHETVNSN
+600 KDSFEHDMENSN
-612 AKPLYVYYETVPGKY
+612 VKPLYFGFQTFPGKH
-627 VITVSKPQCVTRVYE
+627 VITVSKPQCIARVYE
-642 ANVVKK
+642 IYLYKDDISF
-648 DVNLVVKITVPYDV
+648 DVNITVPYDV
-662 NMDGVINVVD
+662 NMDGVVNVID
-672 ATLVQKY
+672 ATLVQKQ
-679 IVGLEEFDDYTLKI
+679 VVNNVEFDSYQLKL
-693 ADTNGDGTI
+693 ADTDNDGTI
-702 SVIDATNIQKKI
+702 SVVDATNIQKKI
-714 VNLL
+714 VSLL

>member
-1 MGIFDSLKNMTNQA
+1 
-15 VKNNVSKAVSG
+15 
-26 AVNNAMHK
+26 
-34 SKTFVFADY
+34 
-43 PKNADELK
+43 
-51 KMPELD
+51 
-57 FSSPLSTAA
+57 
-66 FAMLVL
+66 
-72 LEYDESPENTI
+72 
-83 EMLNVLKGPQPM
+83 
-95 NGMDVQFLRDRIK
+95 
-108 GRGYIPR
+108 
-115 SYFEGSSV
+115 
-123 KNDYT
+123 
-128 PNVPYKITVSE
+128 
-139 YAYTY
+139 
-144 QSEGY
+144 
-149 AKVQVQS
+149 
-156 SGADSPRPIELRR
+156 
-169 RAINGSY
+169 
-176 GVILHSLIYEL
+176 
-187 RLRLTLGHKGGIFMK
+187 MK
-202 IKKKVKRISSVVLC
+202 IKKKAKRISSVALC
-216 MLMLLTALPMTAI
+216 VLMLLTALPMTAV

-252 NIIVGVNGGSTD
+252 NIIVGVNSSTD

-280 VNLSDKTNRPNSKFS
+280 VNLSDKTDRPDSKFS

-310 VGPDSGWKD
+310 VGPGSGWKD

-337 KCNFPGLLEKTEIPI
+337 KCNFPGLLEKTEIPT

-388 YKNNKVSRKLNDG
+388 YKNNKVGRKLNDG

-497 RRRTP
+497 RRS
-502 TGVARSVWI
+502 TGRYVWR

-533 SIRPNTDF
+533 TIRPNTDF

-566 QKVKARI
+566 QEVKANI
-573 ILDLR
+573 IMNLK
-578 TGGLPDDT
+578 TGGSPDDT
-586 ITIKFDKYTPDGVY
+586 ITVKVDRYTFDGVY
-600 NGSYTHETVNSN
+600 KDSFEHDMENSN
-612 AKPLYVYYETVPGKY
+612 VKPLYFGFQTFPGKH
-627 VITVSKPQCVTRVYE
+627 VITVSKPQCIARVYE
-642 ANVVKK
+642 IYLYKDDISF
-648 DVNLVVKITVPYDV
+648 DVNITVPYDV
-662 NMDGVINVVD
+662 NMDGVVNVID
-672 ATLVQKY
+672 ATLVQKQ
-679 IVGLEEFDDYTLKI
+679 VVNNVEFDSYQLKL
-693 ADTNGDGTI
+693 ADTDNDGTI
-702 SVIDATNIQKKI
+702 SVVDATNIQKKI
-714 VNLL
+714 VGLL

>member
-1 MGIFDSLKNMTNQA
+1 
-15 VKNNVSKAVSG
+15 
-26 AVNNAMHK
+26 
-34 SKTFVFADY
+34 
-43 PKNADELK
+43 
-51 KMPELD
+51 
-57 FSSPLSTAA
+57 
-66 FAMLVL
+66 
-72 LEYDESPENTI
+72 
-83 EMLNVLKGPQPM
+83 
-95 NGMDVQFLRDRIK
+95 
-108 GRGYIPR
+108 
-115 SYFEGSSV
+115 
-123 KNDYT
+123 
-128 PNVPYKITVSE
+128 
-139 YAYTY
+139 
-144 QSEGY
+144 
-149 AKVQVQS
+149 
-156 SGADSPRPIELRR
+156 
-169 RAINGSY
+169 
-176 GVILHSLIYEL
+176 
-187 RLRLTLGHKGGIFMK
+187 MK
-202 IKKKVKRISSVVLC
+202 IKKKAKRISSVVLC
-216 MLMLLTALPMTAI
+216 FLMLLTTLPMTAI

-244 EVYIGDVL
+244 EVYIGDVF
-252 NIIVGVNGGSTD
+252 NIIVGVNGGSTG

-270 WQAKYPSLSW
+270 WQMKYVDSPWINLTDETQTPDSPYKGLNTNHFQLQTKKGYASWSDLSYRCR
-280 VNLSDKTNRPNSKFS
+280 VTGPKS
-295 GVFTDHLKFQTYAEL
+295 GVFYSDVCKF
-310 VGPDSGWKD
+310 PP
-319 VVFRCKVTGSKSG
+319 VF
-332 TFYSG
+332 
-337 KCNFPGLLEKTEIPI
+337 EKTEIPT

-388 YKNNKVSRKLNDG
+388 YKNNKVGRKLNDG

-497 RRRTP
+497 KRS
-502 TGVARSVWI
+502 TGRYVWR

-533 SIRPNTDF
+533 TIRPNTDF

-566 QKVKARI
+566 QEVKASI
-573 ILDLR
+573 IMNLK
-578 TGGLPDDT
+578 TGGSPDDT
-586 ITIKFDKYTPDGVY
+586 ITVKVDRYTFDGVY
-600 NGSYTHETVNSN
+600 KDSFEHDMENSN
-612 AKPLYVYYETVPGKY
+612 VKPLYFGFQTFPGKH
-627 VITVSKPQCVTRVYE
+627 VITVSKPQCIARVYE
-642 ANVVKK
+642 IYLYKDDISF
-648 DVNLVVKITVPYDV
+648 DVNITVPYDV
-662 NMDGVINVVD
+662 NMDGIINVVD

-679 IVGLEEFDDYTLKI
+679 VVGFEEFDDYTFKI
-693 ADTNGDGTI
+693 ADTDGDGTI

>member
-1 MGIFDSLKNMTNQA
+1 
-15 VKNNVSKAVSG
+15 
-26 AVNNAMHK
+26 
-34 SKTFVFADY
+34 
-43 PKNADELK
+43 
-51 KMPELD
+51 
-57 FSSPLSTAA
+57 
-66 FAMLVL
+66 
-72 LEYDESPENTI
+72 
-83 EMLNVLKGPQPM
+83 
-95 NGMDVQFLRDRIK
+95 
-108 GRGYIPR
+108 
-115 SYFEGSSV
+115 
-123 KNDYT
+123 
-128 PNVPYKITVSE
+128 
-139 YAYTY
+139 
-144 QSEGY
+144 
-149 AKVQVQS
+149 
-156 SGADSPRPIELRR
+156 
-169 RAINGSY
+169 
-176 GVILHSLIYEL
+176 
-187 RLRLTLGHKGGIFMK
+187 MK
-202 IKKKVKRISSVVLC
+202 IKKKAKRISSVALC
-216 MLMLLTALPMTAI
+216 VLMLLTALPMTAV
-229 TANAAAQAYIKYIDT
+229 TVNAAAQAYIKYIDT

-252 NIIVGVNGGSTD
+252 NIIVGVNGGSSD

-280 VNLSDKTNRPNSKFS
+280 VNLSDKTTRPDSKFS

-310 VGPDSGWKD
+310 VGPGSGWKD

-416 MNRGYAVAKNAVC
+416 MNKGYAVAKNAVC

-465 HQFTE
+465 HQYTE
-470 AEIMKGKEGTISVTA
+470 AEIMKGEEKTISVTA

-502 TGVARSVWI
+502 TGVTRTVWR
-511 NISDNSSTSNK
+511 NIDDNSSTSNK

-566 QKVKARI
+566 QEVKARI
-573 ILDLR
+573 TMNLK
-578 TGGLPDDT
+578 TGGSPKDT
-586 ITIKFDKYTPDGVY
+586 ITVKVDRYTFDGVY
-600 NGSYTHETVNSN
+600 KGGFEDDMENSN
-612 AKPLYVYYETVPGKY
+612 AKPLYLAFDTFPGKY
-627 VITVSKPQCVTRVYE
+627 VITVSKPQCIARVYE
-642 ANVVKK
+642 IYLYKDDISF
-648 DVNLVVKITVPYDV
+648 DVNITVPYDV
-662 NMDGVINVVD
+662 NMDGVVNVID
-672 ATLVQKY
+672 ATLVQKQ
-679 IVGLEEFDDYTLKI
+679 VVHNVEFDSYQLKL
-693 ADTNGDGTI
+693 ADTDNDGTI
-702 SVIDATNIQKKI
+702 SVVDATNIQKKI
-714 VNLL
+714 VGLL

>member
-1 MGIFDSLKNMTNQA
+1 
-15 VKNNVSKAVSG
+15 
-26 AVNNAMHK
+26 
-34 SKTFVFADY
+34 
-43 PKNADELK
+43 
-51 KMPELD
+51 
-57 FSSPLSTAA
+57 
-66 FAMLVL
+66 
-72 LEYDESPENTI
+72 
-83 EMLNVLKGPQPM
+83 
-95 NGMDVQFLRDRIK
+95 
-108 GRGYIPR
+108 
-115 SYFEGSSV
+115 
-123 KNDYT
+123 
-128 PNVPYKITVSE
+128 
-139 YAYTY
+139 
-144 QSEGY
+144 
-149 AKVQVQS
+149 
-156 SGADSPRPIELRR
+156 
-169 RAINGSY
+169 
-176 GVILHSLIYEL
+176 
-187 RLRLTLGHKGGIFMK
+187 MK

-216 MLMLLTALPMTAI
+216 FLMLLTTLPMTAI

-244 EVYIGDVL
+244 EVYIGDVF
-252 NIIVGVNGGSTD
+252 NIIVGVNGGSTG

-270 WQAKYPSLSW
+270 WQMKYVDSPWINLTDETQTPDSPYKGLNTNHFQLQTKKGYASWSDLSYRCR
-280 VNLSDKTNRPNSKFS
+280 VTGPKS
-295 GVFTDHLKFQTYAEL
+295 GVFYSDVCKF
-310 VGPDSGWKD
+310 PP
-319 VVFRCKVTGSKSG
+319 VF
-332 TFYSG
+332 
-337 KCNFPGLLEKTEIPI
+337 EKTEIPT

-388 YKNNKVSRKLNDG
+388 YKNNKVGRKLNDG

-465 HQFTE
+465 HQYTE

-502 TGVARSVWI
+502 TGVTRTVWL
-511 NISDNSSTSNK
+511 NISDNSSTSKK

-533 SIRPNTDF
+533 TIRPNTDF

-566 QKVKARI
+566 QEVKANI
-573 ILDLR
+573 IMNLK
-578 TGGLPDDT
+578 TGGSPKDT
-586 ITIKFDKYTPDGVY
+586 ITVKVDRYTFDGVY
-600 NGSYTHETVNSN
+600 KDSFEHDMEHSN
-612 AKPLYVYYETVPGKY
+612 VKPLYFGFQTFPGKH
-627 VITVSKPQCVTRVYE
+627 VITVSKPQCIARVYE
-642 ANVVKK
+642 IYLYKDDISF
-648 DVNLVVKITVPYDV
+648 DVNITVPYDV

-679 IVGLEEFDDYTLKI
+679 IVGLEDFDDYTFKI

-702 SVIDATNIQKKI
+702 SIIDATNIQKKI